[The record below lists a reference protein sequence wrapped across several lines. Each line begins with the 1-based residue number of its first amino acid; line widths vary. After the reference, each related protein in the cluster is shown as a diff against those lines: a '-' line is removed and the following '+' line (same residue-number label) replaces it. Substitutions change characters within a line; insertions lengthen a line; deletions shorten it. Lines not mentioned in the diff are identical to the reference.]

1 MRIGVLGT
9 GVVGQTLSA
18 ALARLGYD
26 VAIGTRDVEA
36 ALARS
41 EGPRPGMPSFAEW
54 HGEHASV
61 RVAAFP
67 DAAAAG
73 EVLVNATAGSAS
85 LDALHAAGEANLHG
99 KVLIDV
105 SNPLDFSAGFPPTL
119 SVANTDSVGEQIQR
133 AFPGASVVKTLNTVT
148 AAGMVD

>member
-18 ALARLGYD
+18 ALARLGHD

-41 EGPRPGMPSFAEW
+41 EGPRPGMPSFAGW

-61 RVAAFP
+61 RVATWLYEWF
-67 DAAAAG
+67 G
-73 EVLVNATAGSAS
+73 WRGVLDLGDITTARGAEMYVALWIRLLTATGSPMF
-85 LDALHAAGEANLHG
+85 NV
-99 KVLIDV
+99 KVVL
-105 SNPLDFSAGFPPTL
+105 
-119 SVANTDSVGEQIQR
+119 
-133 AFPGASVVKTLNTVT
+133 
-148 AAGMVD
+148 

>member
-18 ALARLGYD
+18 ALARLGHD

-41 EGPRPGMPSFAEW
+41 EGPRPGMPSFAGW

-61 RVAAFP
+61 RVATFP
-67 DAAAAG
+67 APRPKVRRSPSG
-73 EVLVNATAGSAS
+73 VL
-85 LDALHAAGEANLHG
+85 
-99 KVLIDV
+99 DV
-105 SNPLDFSAGFPPTL
+105 AGF
-119 SVANTDSVGEQIQR
+119 
-133 AFPGASVVKTLNTVT
+133 VT
-148 AAGMVD
+148 ATGLLTLCPMGACRLVIVSLLVFELRHPRHVRSVDLRHLAR